1 MILTTSQIIQIIMG
15 GIGSLGFSVLFH
27 IKGYKLLLAGL
38 GGIISWALFLILEPW
53 FPDEAVRYLLSS
65 MLIGFYAEILARVQK
80 TPTTTY
86 LVPSIIPH
94 IPGGSLYNT
103 MKAAVNRDWML
114 CLSKGF
120 DTIMLALG
128 LALGII
134 LGSSVFKMWTASVQ
148 HFERKKQI

>member
-1 MILTTSQIIQIIMG
+1 MFTASQLIQICMG
-15 GIGSLGFSVLFH
+15 GLGSLGFSILYH
-27 IKGYKLLLAGL
+27 IKGKKLLLAGL
-38 GGIISWALFLILEPW
+38 GGVISWSLFLALESV
-53 FPDEAVRYLLSS
+53 FPDEPVRYLLSS
-65 MLIGFYAEILARVQK
+65 MLIGFYAEILARIQK

-103 MKAAVNRDWML
+103 MKAAVNRDWYL
-114 CLSKGF
+114 CFSKGF

-134 LGSSVFKMWTASVQ
+134 LVSSVFKMWTASVE
-148 HFERKKQI
+148 HFKRKKA

>member
-1 MILTTSQIIQIIMG
+1 MLTNTQIIQIIMG

-27 IKGYKLLLAGL
+27 IKGYKLFLAGL
-38 GGIISWALFLILEPW
+38 GGIMSWTFFLILEPW

-134 LGSSVFKMWTASVQ
+134 LVSSVFKMWTVSVQ